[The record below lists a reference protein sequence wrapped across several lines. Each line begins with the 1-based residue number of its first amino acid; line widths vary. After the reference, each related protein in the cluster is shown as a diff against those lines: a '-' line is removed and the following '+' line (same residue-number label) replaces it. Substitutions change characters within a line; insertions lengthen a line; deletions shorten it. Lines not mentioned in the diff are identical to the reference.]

1 MAYYQG
7 FESKGVTVRND
18 FPGFLAD
25 AKNSGLKAA
34 AYGAAAR
41 GNTLL
46 NYCGVK
52 DDIIEFVLDAS
63 PHKQG
68 KLLPGSHIQVVSE
81 ERIRERKPDYMIVF
95 PWNIRDEIMDQLNYV
110 REWGCRFVIAIPEL
124 MVL

>member
-1 MAYYQG
+1 
-7 FESKGVTVRND
+7 
-18 FPGFLAD
+18 
-25 AKNSGLKAA
+25 
-34 AYGAAAR
+34 
-41 GNTLL
+41 LL